1 MVFSNSLQQETSQR
15 GWSQSETSGRGRISQ
30 QTTSRVLNRQTQP
43 TAVACRGI
51 ARALDMP
58 LAEVLERAGL
68 PIPQADKSTIA
79 RLETPAIANTRHAR
93 IDHYLRYLSEDDLDH
108 ILWFARE
115 LSRRR

>member
-1 MVFSNSLQQETSQR
+1 MAFSNSLQQEISQR
-15 GWSQSETSGRGRISQ
+15 GLSQSETARRGNISQ
-30 QTTSRVLNRQTQP
+30 QTISRILNRQTQP

-58 LAEVLERAGL
+58 LAEVLERAEL

-79 RLETPAIANTRHAR
+79 RFEQ
-93 IDHYLRYLSEDDLDH
+93 YLPLLSKQYLDTLLH
-108 ILWFARE
+108 LARE